1 MTITRTMVLTWLKTA
16 RLPITLA
23 ESALHRSGSSDEWP
37 PALAFGAFESGV
49 KQVVGA
55 LVRDQELAN
64 EGRLERAQVT
74 QLRKAAELEAVAE
87 AREGAADADLEAR
100 QEAAVQRAEAIETE
114 AQARREAEASRQE
127 EEKRRTEEK
136 AERSAAAA
144 RKAEAATEKA
154 VQKADR
160 SARSTRV
167 SVERKAVAKKRSAVA
182 AQKTAKQV
190 DTQLETAKSVRRS
203 GNS

>member
-1 MTITRTMVLTWLKTA
+1 MTITRTVVRTWLKTA

-23 ESALHRSGSSDEWP
+23 ESTLHRGGSSDEWP

-74 QLRKAAELEAVAE
+74 QLRKASELEAIAE
-87 AREGAADADLEAR
+87 AREADAEAELAAR
-100 QEAAVQRAEAIETE
+100 QKADAQRAEAIETE
-114 AQARREAEASRQE
+114 ARARREAEARQRE
-127 EEKRRTEEK
+127 AEKRRTEEK
-136 AERSAAAA
+136 AQRSAAAA

-160 SARSTRV
+160 SARSRRV

-182 AQKTAKQV
+182 AKKTAKQV
-190 DTQLETAKSVRRS
+190 DTKLEAAKSVRRS

>member
-1 MTITRTMVLTWLKTA
+1 MTITRTVVRTWLKTA

-23 ESALHRSGSSDEWP
+23 ESTLRRAAGTEEWP

-55 LVRDQELAN
+55 LVRDQDLAR

-74 QLRKAAELEAVAE
+74 QLRRA
-87 AREGAADADLEAR
+87 ADLEATAEVREGDADSALRAR
-100 QEAAVQRAEAIETE
+100 QEADAARAEKVETQ
-114 AQARREAEASRQE
+114 AQARREAEARRRE
-127 EEKRRTEEK
+127 EDRRRADEK
-136 AERSAAAA
+136 AERRATVA
-144 RKAEAATEKA
+144 RKAEAETEKA

-167 SVERKAVAKKRSAVA
+167 AVERKAVAKKRGAVA
-182 AQKTAKQV
+182 ARQTAEQIDKK
-190 DTQLETAKSVRRS
+190 LEVTKSVRRS
-203 GNS
+203 RRS